1 MEIRSLKVRGRRM
14 FNSRNQCIIRNN
26 IRTNIN
32 SYKLDNYYSS
42 YYKYMRRLELKQQNE
57 QNRKQNNERDEWGER
72 EGEEK

>member
-14 FNSRNQCIIRNN
+14 FNSRNLCIIRNN

-32 SYKLDNYYSS
+32 SYKLDNYYSL

-57 QNRKQNNERDEWGER
+57 QNRKQNNKRDEWGER

>member
-1 MEIRSLKVRGRRM
+1 M

-42 YYKYMRRLELKQQNE
+42 YYKYMRRVELKQQNE

-72 EGEEK
+72 GRRKIIKFYYYLD